1 MASLLV
7 DYRSDL
13 YNNLASAS
21 DASKWTPTMLDTS
34 LRQALAE
41 LNSLIVYEGSFT
53 VITAGNQHDL
63 TTISTINSVLGVAYP
78 WVDGDSFGDKVVE
91 WRFVGENIIYLH
103 NTQPAVG
110 ELIRVRYTKLHT
122 IQNLD
127 SAASTT
133 VPEGYRVMVGLLAA
147 AFACEMRLRQ
157 GGELHL
163 GQAAQ
168 SFRERAEQAMSQRP
182 PLGRAL
188 WAPGWGSIGLG

>member
-1 MASLLV
+1 MPSLLV

-13 YNNLASAS
+13 YNNLAAAA
-21 DASKWTPTMLDTS
+21 DANKWTPAMLDVA

-63 TTISTINSVLGVAYP
+63 TTLTSINSVLSVAYP

-91 WRFVGENIIYLH
+91 WRFVGENLIYLH

-110 ELIRVRYTKLHT
+110 ELIRVRYTKLHV
-122 IQNLD
+122 IDDLD
-127 SAASTT
+127 GAASTT

-157 GGELHL
+157 SGELHL

-168 SFRERAEQAMSQRP
+168 TFRERAENAMSQRP
-182 PLGRAL
+182 ALGRL
-188 WAPGWGSIGLG
+188 RWGSIGLD

>member
-1 MASLLV
+1 MTVLA
-7 DYRSDL
+7 DYRSDV
-13 YNNLASAS
+13 YNNLAAAA
-21 DASKWTPTMLDTS
+21 DANKWTPTMLDTA
-34 LRQALAE
+34 LRQALGE
-41 LNSLIVYEGSFT
+41 FNSLLVYEGSFT

-63 TTISTINSVLGVAYP
+63 TTISTINSVLSVAYP

-110 ELIRVRYTKLHT
+110 ELIRVRYSKLHV

-127 SAASTT
+127 AAASTT

-157 GGELHL
+157 SGELHL

-168 SFRERAEQAMSQRP
+168 RFRERAEQAMSQRP
-182 PLGRAL
+182 PLGRL
-188 WAPGWGSIGLG
+188 RWGSIGLE